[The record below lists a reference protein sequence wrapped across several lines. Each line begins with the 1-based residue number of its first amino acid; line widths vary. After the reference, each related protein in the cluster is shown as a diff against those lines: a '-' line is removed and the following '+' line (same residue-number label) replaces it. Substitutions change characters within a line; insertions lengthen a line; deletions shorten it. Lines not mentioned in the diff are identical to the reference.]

1 MLFLIFFIS
10 LIYTKI
16 QQQQE
21 EEEPLDRPITL
32 WVLNHTNAYTLY
44 PNTANKVMCQKIM
57 DRLDHPLI
65 IATDDVILPHQET
78 WLTQWGIKNC
88 SSATF
93 SFTTIRTRNDLN
105 PYNITLQLMRHDDLE
120 NRPGEIFFVKTLAW
134 PTNNIRWLYD
144 IIGIPS
150 QNDITLEHGELADDG
165 TTRFDLTDPDFLRP
179 GTRMWVAFYVSLPW
193 HMGQSLR
200 TNSMYW
206 VTLADTLGSSPIQSF
221 PTGTLNRHFYYKD
234 AYDLEKFGFRNWT
247 DATIVS
253 PYIGITPSTNQ
264 LAWSLSLQ
272 CTGVPPQPTI
282 VPPPVTTTSPT
293 LSEPPTEEDGPFI
306 YNNTNQTNGTM
317 GVTTLNHS
325 LILGLTLPLLLLIII
340 ILLVAVGCFIWR
352 KKKRKTALQTDIK
365 QRLSNFEQQAPN
377 RNPLSMPKT
386 GTGEQSFT
394 NASHFRDVPLNNDSK
409 YKALFSFTPEQTD
422 DNSDEL

>member
-10 LIYTKI
+10 LIYSKI
-16 QQQQE
+16 QQQEQ
-21 EEEPLDRPITL
+21 LDRPITL
-32 WVLNHTNAYTLY
+32 WALNHTNAYTLY

-65 IATDDVILPHQET
+65 IAADDVILPVQEV
-78 WLTQWGIKNC
+78 WLTRWGIKNC

-105 PYNITLQLMRHDDLE
+105 PYNITLQLMRHDEKE
-120 NRPGEIFFVKTLAW
+120 NRPGDIFFVKTLAW
-134 PTNNIRWLYD
+134 PTNNVRWLYD

-150 QNDITLEHGELADDG
+150 QNDITLQHGELADDD
-165 TTRFDLTDPDFLRP
+165 TTRFDLANPDFLRL

-206 VTLADTLGSSPIQSF
+206 VTLADTIGSSPIQSF
-221 PTGTLNRHFYYKD
+221 PGDNTVNHHFFYKD

-272 CTGVPPQPTI
+272 CTGVPPSPTI
-282 VPPPVTTTSPT
+282 LPPPVMTTPPT
-293 LSEPPTEEDGPFI
+293 KSPTEEEEPPFI

-317 GVTTLNHS
+317 GVTALNHS
-325 LILGLTLPLLLLIII
+325 LILGLTLTLLLPFIIVLI
-340 ILLVAVGCFIWR
+340 VVVSCFIWR
-352 KKKRKTALQTDIK
+352 KKKRNAALQTNIK
-365 QRLSNFEQQAPN
+365 QRLSDFEYQVPN
-377 RNPLSMPKT
+377 RNPLSMPST
-386 GTGEQSFT
+386 GTGKQSFT
-394 NASHFRDVPLNNDSK
+394 DAAHFRDVPLNNESK
-409 YKALFSFTPEQTD
+409 YKGLFSFTGTGDSSD
-422 DNSDEL
+422 DL